1 MRLVASCFIF
11 LFMAPALALAAGN
24 AVPDSVRKFD
34 EYGRIAW
41 ADEKARLDNFVIQ
54 LTKDPNY
61 VGYILVFNA
70 PTMCAG
76 EAQARAIRAKRY
88 IVEHRRVPWNQ
99 VIWKEEGYS
108 EQVQTT
114 LYIFPRY
121 ITISYHEFTFE
132 ASRTKVHLKKNCTER
147 IAKIKRSKW

>member
-1 MRLVASCFIF
+1 M
-11 LFMAPALALAAGN
+11 
-24 AVPDSVRKFD
+24 PDIARKFD

-41 ADEKARLDNFVIQ
+41 ADEKARLDNFAIQ
-54 LTKDPNY
+54 LTKEANS

-88 IVEHRRVPWNQ
+88 LVEHRRIPWTK

-108 EQVQTT
+108 DDVQTT
-114 LYIFPRY
+114 LYIFPRD
-121 ITISYHEFTFE
+121 ITISYHEYTFE
-132 ASRTKVHLKKNCTER
+132 ASRTKRHLKKNCTGR
-147 IAKIKRSKW
+147 IAQIRRSKW